1 MDTQGPERH
10 LLVISDT
17 KGHRVVALEAA
28 TYALGRDPTNSIILT
43 GETVS
48 RQHALLIRVPQP
60 EGTYRYRIVDGNTEG
75 KHSRSGLSVNSHP
88 CLDRQLDHEDVIQL
102 GSQVTLHYYRQRM
115 TDEELHRYTES
126 IQFRSIKARPLEATE
141 TYFRGSPLATP
152 TDEPEGEA
160 LHLSTET
167 PGTSSGVTASGASD
181 TKPDLETTVGEPR
194 PEPAGRWPG
203 WVTGLALGVILG
215 LGGGIGMW
223 WLSQANPPPESPTQP
238 TP

>member
-10 LLVISDT
+10 LLVISDM

-28 TYALGRDPTNSIILT
+28 TYALGRDPSNSIVLT

-60 EGTYRYRIVDGNTEG
+60 EGAYRYRIVDGNTEG
-75 KHSRSGLSVNSHP
+75 KHSRSGLWVNSHP
-88 CLDRQLDHEDVIQL
+88 CLDQQLDHEDEIKL

-141 TYFRGSPLATP
+141 TYFRGSPLGAPADEREDPAFSTP
-152 TDEPEGEA
+152 A
-160 LHLSTET
+160 HT
-167 PGTSSGVTASGASD
+167 PGMSGNVTGLDASD

-194 PEPAGRWPG
+194 PETAGRWPG
-203 WVTGLALGVILG
+203 WVAGLALGVILG
-215 LGGGIGMW
+215 LGGGIGLW
-223 WLSQANPPPESPTQP
+223 WLSQASPPPEAPTQP
-238 TP
+238 TS